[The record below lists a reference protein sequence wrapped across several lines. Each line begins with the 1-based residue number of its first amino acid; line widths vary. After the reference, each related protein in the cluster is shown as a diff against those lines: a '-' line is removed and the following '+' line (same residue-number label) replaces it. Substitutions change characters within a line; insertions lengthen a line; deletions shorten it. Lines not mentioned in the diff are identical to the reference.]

1 MAAPT
6 MATTIGLA
14 LATEALAEAS
24 TTAAAAAAAAAVL
37 ALMTT
42 LDFSRSCR
50 GSFEQRGG
58 VVTSCA
64 KQVSRLLR
72 AGLLGKKML
81 C

>member
-1 MAAPT
+1 

-24 TTAAAAAAAAAVL
+24 TTAAAAAAAVL

>member
-1 MAAPT
+1 

-24 TTAAAAAAAAAVL
+24 TTAAAAAAAAVL

>member
-24 TTAAAAAAAAAVL
+24 TTAAAAAAAVL